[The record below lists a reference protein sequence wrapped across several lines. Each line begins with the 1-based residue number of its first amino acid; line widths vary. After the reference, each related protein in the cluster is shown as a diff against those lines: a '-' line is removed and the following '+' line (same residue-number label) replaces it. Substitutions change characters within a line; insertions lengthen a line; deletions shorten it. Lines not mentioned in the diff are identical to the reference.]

1 MLITIKKPHKKR
13 DFKKAVLYIF
23 LTVLCI
29 VVSRETI
36 YNISIKF
43 NCDRTKHGKVLLMK
57 FYVITFDGEESQ
69 KTGYLNDY
77 FQAVE
82 IGRFLS
88 GGDDFTVEEFE
99 DESDYF
105 RCRFG
110 R

>member
-1 MLITIKKPHKKR
+1 LIDLFTFDKYKKPHFFKKNI
-13 DFKKAVLYIF
+13 KKAVLYIF

-43 NCDRTKHGKVLLMK
+43 NGDRTKRGKVLLMK

-69 KTGYLNDY
+69 KTGYL
-77 FQAVE
+77 
-82 IGRFLS
+82 
-88 GGDDFTVEEFE
+88 
-99 DESDYF
+99 SDYF